1 MGVAGSSVMERTSKD
16 EDVGRTRRLADNLR
30 PLASSCV
37 QRSPNAILKF
47 QSLPQGTRHVTVT
60 EVKEKQESEILE
72 V

>member
-1 MGVAGSSVMERTSKD
+1 MGVAGFSVMERTSKD

-47 QSLPQGTRHVTVT
+47 QSLPQGTVT